1 MLISIIM
8 PVYNNEKYFP
18 IAVESVIG
26 QEYPDFELIIIDDGS
41 TDRTSAIADDIAK
54 KDSRIRVIHQENQWI
69 YASFNRG
76 IETAKGEYVYI
87 LNSDDRLRKGSL
99 SRMAE
104 RAIEYRPDVIWTVV
118 LIHECDE
125 EQNIITYNRDHTDK
139 RVTENRYYHNEE
151 EVREGWP
158 YFYRSLLAQNQ
169 ANLYRSEIAK
179 RHKFRNDVYGGDVL
193 FNISIASDIKSAYVM
208 KEPVYDFYM
217 YAQHGMNVS
226 VGKYYPYEHDMF
238 NEIYNRYESLYL
250 EWGIPEDSY
259 RKILVNG
266 RLRHVTMEIQ
276 SLLNTN
282 CPMTSSEKLKH
293 ILCKVPDAVVS
304 ACAQSD
310 NREEELESRI
320 LSGMR
325 ELLLRESIEETDE
338 MYFAYELLDSLLRYE
353 KDDEDYRK
361 IERAIRHPSNPMHI
375 GQIFYNQLK
384 GNG

>member
-8 PVYNNEKYFP
+8 PVYNNETYFP
-18 IAVESVIG
+18 MAVESILMQG
-26 QEYPDFELIIIDDGS
+26 YPDFELIIIDDGS
-41 TDRTSAIADDIAK
+41 TDGTPAIADEMAK
-54 KDSRIRVIHQENQWI
+54 RDGRIRVIHQENQWI

-76 IETAKGEYVYI
+76 IEEAKGEYIYI

-99 SRMAE
+99 KRMADS
-104 RAIEYRPDVIWTVV
+104 AGKYRPDIVWTIV
-118 LIHECDE
+118 LTHVCDE
-125 EQNIITYNRDHTDK
+125 KQDLLICNKGRADRHVKE
-139 RVTENRYYHNEE
+139 EAYYPDER
-151 EVREGWP
+151 EVRKYWP
-158 YFYRSLLAQNQ
+158 YFYGSLLAHNQ
-169 ANLYRSEIAK
+169 ANLYRSEIMK
-179 RHKFRNDVYGGDVL
+179 KHRFRNDVYGADTL
-193 FNISIASDIKSAYVM
+193 FNISIAPDVKSALIL
-208 KEPVYDFYM
+208 KEPVYDYLI
-217 YAQHGMNVS
+217 YQQPSMNAS

-238 NEIYNRYESLYL
+238 NEIYVRYKSMFQG
-250 EWGIPEDSY
+250 WGLPEESY
-259 RKILVNG
+259 REVLGNF
-266 RLRHVTMEIQ
+266 RLRQVSMEIR
-276 SLLNTN
+276 SLSATN

-310 NREEELESRI
+310 HREEELESRI

-353 KDDEDYRK
+353 KEEEDYRK